1 MFIFCVPTSPRVG
14 SGELY
19 WEPSQVF
26 STSLAETIIPSN
38 LQKSTDFIIWGLEN
52 LGKRLSDPG
61 SPRDHPLQPREFRR
75 SKVLNNTFFFFFFE
89 FMFSKSNCRYLPASF
104 RGKSNTG
111 PGTCSFSVRR
121 WQAAVES
128 NILCPDEIILF

>member
-75 SKVLNNTFFFFFFE
+75 SKVLNNTFFFFFLNLCFP
-89 FMFSKSNCRYLPASF
+89 SLTAD
-104 RGKSNTG
+104 
-111 PGTCSFSVRR
+111 TCLLRSVEKVTLVQGHVRFPSDDGR
-121 WQAAVES
+121 QLWKATSCVQMR
-128 NILCPDEIILF
+128 

>member
-1 MFIFCVPTSPRVG
+1 MGPRFTQRSSFATKG
-14 SGELY
+14 IQE
-19 WEPSQVF
+19 
-26 STSLAETIIPSN
+26 I
-38 LQKSTDFIIWGLEN
+38 KSA
-52 LGKRLSDPG
+52 K
-61 SPRDHPLQPREFRR
+61 QY
-75 SKVLNNTFFFFFFE
+75 FFFFFFE